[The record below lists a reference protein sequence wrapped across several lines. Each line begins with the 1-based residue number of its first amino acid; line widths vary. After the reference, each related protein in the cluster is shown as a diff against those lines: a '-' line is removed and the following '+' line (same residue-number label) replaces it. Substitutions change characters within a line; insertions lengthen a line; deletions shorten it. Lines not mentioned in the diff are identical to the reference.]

1 MANIVLTRSVTAPAV
16 FAINSLPNCVQLVQQ
31 LSPTNSASILS
42 RIGKYKYAL
51 QCVIP
56 ALVANANGARIGE
69 ILRLRWADLFVN
81 GMAVSKSEKNSN
93 SRLINTFMPADLIW
107 DMQKTAPTERVF
119 PFRYGMVYH
128 FCKIAGIGEF
138 VPSRKNMAVTHLGRY
153 QVANKANELL
163 GEECAKE
170 IIGHKSVNSTRHYL
184 GKKKRKA

>member
-1 MANIVLTRSVTAPAV
+1 MTKILLTNSVTTPSV

-31 LSPTNSASILS
+31 LSPTNSESILS

-69 ILRLRWADLFVN
+69 ILRLRWIDLFVN
-81 GMAVSKSEKNSN
+81 GMAVSKSEKKSN
-93 SRLINTFMPADLIW
+93 SRLINTFMPSDVIW
-107 DMQKTAPTERVF
+107 DMQKKCPTERVF

-128 FCKIAGIGEF
+128 FCKVAGIGEA
-138 VPSRKNMAVTHLGRY
+138 VPSRKNLAVTHLGRY
-153 QVANKANELL
+153 QVAKKASDLL
-163 GEECAKE
+163 GEESAKE

-184 GKKKRKA
+184 GKKRH